1 MSTVAPAVPRGFM
14 RRAGR
19 RVTDWAPAVV
29 VFVLVIVIWQKLID
43 IFEVQQFLLPKPSA
57 IADALRDNWT
67 TLRHAGVY
75 TFKEALRGFVI
86 GSGAAIALALVVAR
100 FRRVGGA
107 LMPYAVAANA
117 VPIIAFAPITNNWF
131 GPFNPASKAAIA
143 AVLCFF
149 PVFVN
154 TVRGLTSVRP
164 EQIELMQSYAAGE
177 LDIFRRVRAPNAL
190 PFVFTGLKVA
200 TVLSMIG
207 AIVGEYFGGSFD
219 ALGVLIQSNVSL
231 FNFPLAW
238 AGIIVAS
245 VLGIS
250 FYAAVALLEHV
261 FTGWY
266 PSAGFQ
272 SE

>member
-1 MSTVAPAVPRGFM
+1 
-14 RRAGR
+14 
-19 RVTDWAPAVV
+19 
-29 VFVLVIVIWQKLID
+29 VLVIAVWEALVDVLDVK
-43 IFEVQQFLLPKPSA
+43 QFLLPKPSA

-67 TLRHAGVY
+67 TLRHAGVF
-75 TFKEALRGFVI
+75 TFKEAFAGFVF
-86 GSGAAIALALVVAR
+86 GSGIGILVALAVAR
-100 FRRVGGA
+100 FRRVGEA
-107 LMPYAVAANA
+107 LMPYAIAANA

-131 GPFNPASKAAIA
+131 GPFNPSSKAAIA
-143 AVLCFF
+143 GILCFF

-164 EQIELMQSYAAGE
+164 EQIELMHSYAAGE
-177 LDIFRRVRAPNAL
+177 LSIFRRVRVPNAL

-207 AIVGEYFGGSFD
+207 AIVGEYFGGSFE
-219 ALGVLIQSNVSL
+219 ALGVLIQSNVAL

-238 AGIIVAS
+238 AGIVVAS
-245 VLGIS
+245 AFGIA
-250 FYAAVALLEHV
+250 FYAAVAVVEHLA
-261 FTGWY
+261 TGWY